1 MRAGLVGILVTL
13 TAAGCGTTRMTDTQR
28 AASEMLL
35 VSQAVDHAIA
45 QLDFT
50 ALQNKTVFLDTQYLD
65 GTVDKG
71 YLISSL
77 RQQLLAS
84 GALIQEDRTKAT
96 YVVEPRSGAL
106 GTDKHSLLFGTPAVT
121 LPSITA
127 VPITSIPEIA
137 LAKKTDQKG
146 VAKIAVFAYNR
157 QTGRALWQ
165 SGLVEANSTLKDTW
179 IFGAGPFSRGTIRK
193 ETELAGEPLP
203 KVPLPFPFIE
213 PKKEDAEKDTEEEV
227 SPATA
232 QRPRSFPNSD
242 TLPPMQP
249 APFAVIG
256 VTGPAAA
263 SGRPLIPA
271 NPHDPAPAT
280 QIADPVAG
288 TIQPP
293 PGPLPK
299 VSGGG

>member
-1 MRAGLVGILVTL
+1 MRAGRIGLFLALVAT
-13 TAAGCGTTRMTDTQR
+13 GCGTTRMTDTQR

-35 VSQAVDHAIA
+35 VSQAIDNAVA
-45 QLDFT
+45 QLDFSP
-50 ALQNKTVFLDTQYLD
+50 LQTKTVFLDTQYLD

-77 RQQLLAS
+77 RQHLLAS
-84 GALIQEDRTKAT
+84 GALIQEDRLKST
-96 YVVEPRSGAL
+96 YVVEPRSGAI
-106 GTDKHSLLFGTPAVT
+106 GTDKHSLLIGSPQVT

-137 LAKKTDQKG
+137 LVKKTDQKG

-165 SGLVEANSTLKDTW
+165 SGTIEANSTLKDTW
-179 IFGAGPFSRGTIRK
+179 VFGAGPFSRGTIRK

-203 KVPLPFPFIE
+203 KVPLPFIDTKSE
-213 PKKEDAEKDTEEEV
+213 EKDQ
-227 SPATA
+227 ATSGVTPTGA
-232 QRPRSFPNSD
+232 SHPKAFPNSD
-242 TLPPMQP
+242 VPPPVQP
-249 APFAVIG
+249 APFALIG
-256 VTGPAAA
+256 VIGPAAV
-263 SGRPLIPA
+263 GERPLYPV
-271 NPHDPAPAT
+271 NPPDPTLRGVPAPPLT
-280 QIADPVAG
+280 G

-299 VSGGG
+299 VIGGK

>member
-1 MRAGLVGILVTL
+1 MRAVGIGLFLCV
-13 TAAGCGTTRMTDTQR
+13 AATGCGTTRMTDTQR

-35 VSQAVDHAIA
+35 VSQAIDNAVA

-50 ALQNKTVFLDTQYLD
+50 PLQSKTVFLDTQYLD

-77 RQQLLAS
+77 RQHLLES
-84 GALIQEDRTKAT
+84 GALIQEDRLKST
-96 YVVEPRSGAL
+96 YVMEPRSGAV
-106 GTDKHSLLFGTPAVT
+106 GTDKHSLLIGSPQVT

-137 LAKKTDQKG
+137 LVKKTDQKG

-165 SGLVEANSTLKDTW
+165 SGTVEANSTLKDTW

-203 KVPLPFPFIE
+203 KVPLPSFIDSRPE
-213 PKKEDAEKDTEEEV
+213 EKE
-227 SPATA
+227 PATSGGVNQTGA
-232 QRPRSFPNSD
+232 SQPRAFPNSD
-242 TLPPMQP
+242 APPPAQP
-249 APFAVIG
+249 APFALLGLI
-256 VTGPAAA
+256 GPAAV
-263 SGRPLIPA
+263 GERPLYPVH
-271 NPHDPAPAT
+271 PPDPTLRVDSPPPT
-280 QIADPVAG
+280 VG

-299 VSGGG
+299 VIGGN